1 MSSHNAKRITW
12 KAAADLINQ
21 EVDRLHSAPT
31 STEQK
36 RYGEAV
42 LFKEAAFLSATM
54 MRTVSKILTYLES
67 IESMDLDYRERLQ
80 RGVLTCYLVECAEL
94 WSTYGLPC
102 PEHDAE
108 FLFFST
114 RLSRLLWRYDRA
126 VPVYSRD
133 SNPLLLGLVRNVR
146 WTVADH
152 LGHPVQQPEMMLPFK
167 GNQGRSSTAA
177 WLYRALRYLTGG
189 DSVNRFFPYVFEYG
203 TYTEITPYSQV
214 GINRRCL
221 GIYLTDDVR
230 QLIFR
235 HKRVLQAED
244 SADLPDFG
252 CCAPDINWHAL
263 QVACRLHN
271 LRLQPSGGRQRGE
284 FRESEVEVSFSEREV
299 FAWHVD
305 TPWQPY
311 AAQQQLDS
319 APTGSRERRQAG
331 QDSEYLS
338 MSAAVP
344 TQTL

>member
-54 MRTVSKILTYLES
+54 MRTVSKILIYLES

-102 PEHDAE
+102 TEHDAE

-235 HKRVLQAED
+235 HKRVLQAGD

-271 LRLQPSGGRQRGE
+271 LRLQPPGGRRRGE
-284 FRESEVEVSFSEREV
+284 YRESEVEVSFSEREV

-305 TPWQPY
+305 TPW
-311 AAQQQLDS
+311 
-319 APTGSRERRQAG
+319 
-331 QDSEYLS
+331 
-338 MSAAVP
+338 
-344 TQTL
+344 